1 MKTNPI
7 KLEKKLKL
15 KFSDQ
20 KIFIK
25 SLTHKSF
32 DSINNNE
39 KIEFLGDRV
48 LGLIIAKKLLELY
61 PDEKEGVLDK
71 KFASLVNKKKCLEI
85 AKKIEL
91 EKYILVLNP
100 KNKKIEIEDKIV
112 ADCLEALIGAI
123 YLDKG
128 LNFTEKFILNLWSEH
143 ITASVITQIDA
154 KTKLQE
160 YSLKI
165 FKVLPIYKLISNT
178 GPRHKPLFKVAVK
191 LKNTKFFTA
200 EGTSKKDAE
209 QNAASLC
216 LQDIFKKMNWDDS
229 AYLVSKNRYS
239 ENSIIAEVFTENHG
253 KISGIIFGGTS
264 KKIKNYLQI
273 GNKIYVNYNSKS
285 VTRIGYFKIEILKAL
300 TPLYFDQNQKLSCI
314 TSAMHL
320 IKLLTAEAQSNKEIF
335 KLIDKFF
342 EILNS
347 ENWIQKYIFWELE
360 LLKLLGYDLELKT
373 MAEKEIVDSEVN
385 YYVKSST
392 EKKSIPNFLIDEN
405 DMDINLNNLLKG
417 LKLVSDYLEKSILK
431 PNNLNLPTSRTHFIN
446 LLK

>member
-1 MKTNPI
+1 
-7 KLEKKLKL
+7 
-15 KFSDQ
+15 
-20 KIFIK
+20 
-25 SLTHKSF
+25 
-32 DSINNNE
+32 
-39 KIEFLGDRV
+39 
-48 LGLIIAKKLLELY
+48 
-61 PDEKEGVLDK
+61 
-71 KFASLVNKKKCLEI
+71 
-85 AKKIEL
+85 
-91 EKYILVLNP
+91 
-100 KNKKIEIEDKIV
+100 
-112 ADCLEALIGAI
+112 
-123 YLDKG
+123 
-128 LNFTEKFILNLWSEH
+128 
-143 ITASVITQIDA
+143 
-154 KTKLQE
+154 
-160 YSLKI
+160 
-165 FKVLPIYKLISNT
+165 
-178 GPRHKPLFKVAVK
+178 
-191 LKNTKFFTA
+191 
-200 EGTSKKDAE
+200 
-209 QNAASLC
+209 
-216 LQDIFKKMNWDDS
+216 MNWDDS

-300 TPLYFDQNQKLSCI
+300 TPLYFDENQKLSCI

-342 EILNS
+342 EILTS
-347 ENWIQKYIFWELE
+347 DNWIQKYIFWELE

-405 DMDINLNNLLKG
+405 NIDVNLKNLLKG

-431 PNNLNLPTSRTHFIN
+431 PNNLSLPTSRTHFIN

>member
-1 MKTNPI
+1 
-7 KLEKKLKL
+7 
-15 KFSDQ
+15 
-20 KIFIK
+20 
-25 SLTHKSF
+25 
-32 DSINNNE
+32 
-39 KIEFLGDRV
+39 
-48 LGLIIAKKLLELY
+48 
-61 PDEKEGVLDK
+61 
-71 KFASLVNKKKCLEI
+71 
-85 AKKIEL
+85 
-91 EKYILVLNP
+91 
-100 KNKKIEIEDKIV
+100 
-112 ADCLEALIGAI
+112 
-123 YLDKG
+123 
-128 LNFTEKFILNLWSEH
+128 
-143 ITASVITQIDA
+143 
-154 KTKLQE
+154 
-160 YSLKI
+160 
-165 FKVLPIYKLISNT
+165 
-178 GPRHKPLFKVAVK
+178 
-191 LKNTKFFTA
+191 
-200 EGTSKKDAE
+200 
-209 QNAASLC
+209 
-216 LQDIFKKMNWDDS
+216 MNWDDS

-300 TPLYFDQNQKLSCI
+300 TPLYFDENQKLSCI

-335 KLIDKFF
+335 KLINKFF

-405 DMDINLNNLLKG
+405 NMDVNLKNLLKG

>member
-1 MKTNPI
+1 
-7 KLEKKLKL
+7 
-15 KFSDQ
+15 
-20 KIFIK
+20 
-25 SLTHKSF
+25 
-32 DSINNNE
+32 
-39 KIEFLGDRV
+39 
-48 LGLIIAKKLLELY
+48 
-61 PDEKEGVLDK
+61 
-71 KFASLVNKKKCLEI
+71 
-85 AKKIEL
+85 
-91 EKYILVLNP
+91 
-100 KNKKIEIEDKIV
+100 
-112 ADCLEALIGAI
+112 
-123 YLDKG
+123 
-128 LNFTEKFILNLWSEH
+128 
-143 ITASVITQIDA
+143 
-154 KTKLQE
+154 
-160 YSLKI
+160 
-165 FKVLPIYKLISNT
+165 
-178 GPRHKPLFKVAVK
+178 
-191 LKNTKFFTA
+191 
-200 EGTSKKDAE
+200 
-209 QNAASLC
+209 
-216 LQDIFKKMNWDDS
+216 MNWDDN

-300 TPLYFDQNQKLSCI
+300 TPLYFDENQKLSCI

-347 ENWIQKYIFWELE
+347 DNWIQKYIFWELE
-360 LLKLLGYDLELKT
+360 LLKLLGYDLGLKT

-392 EKKSIPNFLIDEN
+392 EKKTIPNFLIDEN
-405 DMDINLNNLLKG
+405 DIDVNLKNLLKG